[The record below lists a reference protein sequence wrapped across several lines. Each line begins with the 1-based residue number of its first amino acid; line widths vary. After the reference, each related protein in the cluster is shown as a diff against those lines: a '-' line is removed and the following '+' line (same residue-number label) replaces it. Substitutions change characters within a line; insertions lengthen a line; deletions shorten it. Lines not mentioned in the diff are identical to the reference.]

1 MGEVGRLCL
10 SLSIWLAI
18 MALFTSLLP
27 WAYTRSF
34 PLSFTHACSHY
45 KLKGP
50 QNYPE
55 KRGQGKQQAYCE
67 MTRKR
72 GYTRSKLNEKL
83 GVIGL
88 IFYHTT
94 S

>member
-10 SLSIWLAI
+10 ALSIWLAI

-55 KRGQGKQQAYCE
+55 KRGQGKQQAYSE

-72 GYTRSKLNEKL
+72 GYVVSKSKWNEKL
-83 GVIGL
+83 GL
-88 IFYHTT
+88 IYNHTT

>member
-1 MGEVGRLCL
+1 MGEVGRLSL

-27 WAYTRSF
+27 WANTRSF

-55 KRGQGKQQAYCE
+55 KRGREKQQAHCE
-67 MTRKR
+67 VEKKKKRRAVARRKW
-72 GYTRSKLNEKL
+72 NEKL
-83 GVIGL
+83 LL
-88 IFYHTT
+88 IPSFTN
-94 S
+94 